1 MVNKDLIGKCG
12 IYKEYPEEYKGKIY
26 YEYFHNNGTVEGLM
40 KKYMKIWAD
49 DNNYEFRLCSEVN
62 YINGER
68 NGIGIKY
75 NLFDEPHIW
84 LEYVNDELI
93 SFKSYFKDKDGNNDY
108 YKFYFNG
115 IMLIKLE
122 IGDFTYN
129 FNIFHGHTFKYGNMN
144 FQTYYNN
151 NSLQFFWN
159 ERCIILCMD
168 EYF

>member
-1 MVNKDLIGKCG
+1 MVREDLIGKCG
-12 IYKEYPEEYKGKIY
+12 VYQEYPEEYNGKIY

-40 KKYMKIWAD
+40 KKYMKIWSD
-49 DNNYEFRLCSEVN
+49 DINYKFRLCSEVN

-68 NGIGIKY
+68 NGTGIKY
-75 NLFDEPHIW
+75 NLFEEPHIW
-84 LEYVNDELI
+84 LEYVYDELI
-93 SFKSYFKDKDGNNDY
+93 SLKSYFKDKDGNNAY
-108 YKFYFNG
+108 FKFYFNDM
-115 IMLIKLE
+115 MLIKLE

-129 FNIFHGHTFKYGNMN
+129 FNISYGHTFNFGNMN

-159 ERCIILCMD
+159 ERGIILCMD